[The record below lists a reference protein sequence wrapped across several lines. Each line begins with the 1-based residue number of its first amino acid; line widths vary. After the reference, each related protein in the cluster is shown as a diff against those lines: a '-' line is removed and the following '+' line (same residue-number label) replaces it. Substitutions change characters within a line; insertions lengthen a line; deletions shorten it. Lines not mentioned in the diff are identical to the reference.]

1 MEEGE
6 GQAGEEEQLDGT
18 HGWARWDG
26 EQKAG
31 LGLQRARERK
41 NRLTGGLKGSN
52 YSEYLGRSE
61 AIGWTGMEVGV
72 IGDS

>member
-18 HGWARWDG
+18 HGWARRDG

-41 NRLTGGLKGSN
+41 NRLARGIPL
-52 YSEYLGRSE
+52 
-61 AIGWTGMEVGV
+61 
-72 IGDS
+72 